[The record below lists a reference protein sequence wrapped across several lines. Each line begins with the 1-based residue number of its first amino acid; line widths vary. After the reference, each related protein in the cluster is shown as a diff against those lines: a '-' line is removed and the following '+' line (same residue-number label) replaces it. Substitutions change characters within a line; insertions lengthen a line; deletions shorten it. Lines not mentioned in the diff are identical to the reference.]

1 MKEIAFINKN
11 IDRWKGFESYLFGN
25 KNIKPDELSDL
36 YIQLTDDLAYAQTFY
51 PESDIK
57 NYLNELALKIHQEI
71 YKTKKEKKA
80 RVKAFW
86 KYDFPLM
93 FYKTRKYFYY
103 SLLITIIS
111 TSLGFLSAANDD
123 GFVRLI
129 LGDVYVN
136 MTHENVK
143 DGDPTAVYK
152 SANELEMF
160 LGITVNNI
168 RVSFLAF
175 LLGLFFSVGT
185 GYILF
190 TNGLMLGAFHYM
202 MYKEGVLL
210 QSMSSIWLHGTIEI
224 FSIIVAGGA
233 GLIIGNSILFPKS
246 YKRIDSFKFGTK
258 RGAKIVLGLVPFFII
273 AGVIEGFITRY
284 SFMPI
289 TLKLLII
296 VASLV
301 LIIWYFFIYPKKL
314 YNKINFLSINEQNKY
329 IE

>member
-1 MKEIAFINKN
+1 MKEIVFINKN
-11 IDRWKGFESYLFGN
+11 IDRWKEFESYLFKN
-25 KNIKPDELSDL
+25 KDIKTDKLSDL

-57 NYLNELALKIHQEI
+57 NYLNELALKTHQEI
-71 YKTKKEKKA
+71 YKTKKEKKG
-80 RVKAFW
+80 RIKAFW

-129 LGDVYVN
+129 LGDAYVN
-136 MTHENVK
+136 MTHENIK
-143 DGDPTAVYK
+143 DGDPMAVYK
-152 SANELEMF
+152 KASETEMF

-168 RVSFLAF
+168 RVSFIAF
-175 LLGLFFSVGT
+175 LLGVFFSIGT

-202 MYKEGVLL
+202 LFKEGVLL

-233 GLIIGNSILFPKS
+233 GLIIGNSILFPKT
-246 YKRIDSFKFGTK
+246 YKRIDSFKHGTK
-258 RGAKIVLGLVPFFII
+258 KGAKIALGLVPFFII
-273 AGVIEGFITRY
+273 AGFIEGFITRY
-284 SFMPI
+284 SFMPMVV
-289 TLKLLII
+289 KLLII
-296 VASLV
+296 GISAS

-314 YNKINFLSINEQNKY
+314 YNKINLTATTG
-329 IE
+329 

>member
-1 MKEIAFINKN
+1 
-11 IDRWKGFESYLFGN
+11 
-25 KNIKPDELSDL
+25 
-36 YIQLTDDLAYAQTFY
+36 
-51 PESDIK
+51 
-57 NYLNELALKIHQEI
+57 
-71 YKTKKEKKA
+71 
-80 RVKAFW
+80 
-86 KYDFPLM
+86 M

-129 LGDVYVN
+129 LGDAYVN

-143 DGDPTAVYK
+143 DGDPMAVYK
-152 SANELEMF
+152 KASETEMF

-175 LLGLFFSVGT
+175 LLGVFFSVGT

-202 MYKEGVLL
+202 LFKEGVLL

-233 GLIIGNSILFPKS
+233 GLIIGNSILFPKT

-273 AGVIEGFITRY
+273 AGFIEGFVTRY
-284 SFMPI
+284 TFMPMYV
-289 TLKLLII
+289 KLVII
-296 VASLV
+296 GASAL

-314 YNKINFLSINEQNKY
+314 YNKMNLIATNEWGMVLENSSIDVELNPNSKKNGK
-329 IE
+329 ISWF

>member
-1 MKEIAFINKN
+1 MKEIVFINKN
-11 IDRWKGFESYLFGN
+11 IDRWKEFESYLFN
-25 KNIKPDELSDL
+25 NSDIKTDKLSDL

-57 NYLNELALKIHQEI
+57 NYLNELALKTHQEI
-71 YKTKKEKKA
+71 YKTKKEKKG

-129 LGDVYVN
+129 LGDNYVN

-143 DGDPTAVYK
+143 NGDPMAVYK
-152 SANELEMF
+152 KASEAEMF

-175 LLGLFFSVGT
+175 LLGVFFSVGT

-202 MYKEGVLL
+202 LFKEGVLL

-224 FSIIVAGGA
+224 FSIVVAGGA
-233 GLIIGNSILFPKS
+233 GLVIGNSILFPKT

-258 RGAKIVLGLVPFFII
+258 RAAKIVLGLVPFFII
-273 AGVIEGFITRY
+273 AGFIEGFVTRY
-284 SFMPI
+284 TFMPI
-289 TLKLLII
+289 FIKLLII
-296 VASLV
+296 GASAS
-301 LIIWYFFIYPKKL
+301 LIIWYFFIYPKKI
-314 YNKINFLSINEQNKY
+314 YTQSI
-329 IE
+329 